1 TTSPSSSTIP
11 VNMPLHPFASNGSGK
26 RAWSEEL
33 RGRSRPW
40 RHQVARHL
48 ARPLA
53 LPPIRTLTVGTG
65 FPPVQP
71 ADGFGRVAD
80 CHRRF
85 GLSPTRSTRNDSCLT
100 RLALYLCR
108 VRTHSRC
115 DTSHG
120 LSVFSGAFPTGMG

>member
-1 TTSPSSSTIP
+1 TPLTAMESPCATSELTRGPRTVIRRDSPVVPAGVRETTSPSSSTIP

-48 ARPLA
+48 ARPRA

-85 GLSPTRSTRNDSCLT
+85 GLSPTPEH
-100 RLALYLCR
+100 A
-108 VRTHSRC
+108 
-115 DTSHG
+115 
-120 LSVFSGAFPTGMG
+120 